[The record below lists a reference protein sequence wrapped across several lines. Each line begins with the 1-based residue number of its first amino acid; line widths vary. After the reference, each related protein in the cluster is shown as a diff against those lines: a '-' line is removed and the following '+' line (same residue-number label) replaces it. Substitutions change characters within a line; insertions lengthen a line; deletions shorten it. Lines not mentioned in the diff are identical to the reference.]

1 VKTTI
6 SADGPGPRPTVR
18 PTNPWVVAAA
28 VTLATFMA
36 TLDSSVANVALP
48 FIAGSLSASMDE
60 STSILSSFM
69 VATAIAMPLAGWLA
83 AVAGRKRYYMA
94 GVLIFTVSSALCGLA
109 PSLGWLIAFRVL
121 QGIGGGG
128 LWPTEQGILLDAFP
142 PAKLGMAMGLH
153 TMAVLV
159 GLIAGP
165 IVGGWITD
173 NFSWRWIF
181 YINIPIGCLSLFLA
195 QRFLEDPPHLVAA
208 RAAQRGKPLRIDLV
222 GIALIVLSLGTLQVV
237 FDRAQEYNWF
247 GSPLI
252 VWLTAIGL
260 VTLIGAIIWEL
271 RHPEPLLHL
280 RLLKDRNFL
289 CCSLVS
295 VVTAATVYGST
306 MCLPEMLETLFGY
319 TPIEA
324 GMALSPGAL
333 VSMVEMP
340 IVGYLLGRR
349 VDARWLI
356 AGGLVIAA
364 TGSLDVEA
372 QPGCLAQADSPAALR
387 ADGGHRNGIRQY
399 VHCGIHVRAD

>member
-1 VKTTI
+1 
-6 SADGPGPRPTVR
+6 
-18 PTNPWVVAAA
+18 
-28 VTLATFMA
+28 MA
-36 TLDSSVANVALP
+36 TLDSSVTNVALP

-60 STSILSSFM
+60 STSIMSSFM
-69 VATAIAMPLAGWLA
+69 VANAIAMPLAGWLA
-83 AVAGRKRYYMA
+83 AVVGRKRYYTA
-94 GVLIFTVSSALCGLA
+94 GVLIFTVSAALCGLA

-142 PAKLGMAMGLH
+142 PPKLWMAMGLQ
-153 TMAVLV
+153 TMSVLV

-165 IVGGWITD
+165 IVGGWIID
-173 NFSWRWIF
+173 NCSWRWIF

-208 RAAQRGKPLRIDLV
+208 RAAQRGKSLRIDLV
-222 GIALIVLSLGTLQVV
+222 GIALIVLSLGTLPVV
-237 FDRAQEYNWF
+237 FDRGQEFNWF

-252 VWLTAIGL
+252 VWLTSFGL

-295 VVTAATVYGST
+295 VVTASTVYGST
-306 MCLPEMLETLFGY
+306 MCLPEMLETLVGY

-333 VSMVEMP
+333 VSMVKMP
-340 IVGYLLGRR
+340 IVPATAERLQQMAQVAKDAGFDAVTAGEKGLGLLGRLAEGQAMSLAYF
-349 VDARWLI
+349 DMYWMF
-356 AGGLVIAA
+356 GL
-364 TGSLDVEA
+364 
-372 QPGCLAQADSPAALR
+372 GCLAVLPAVFLIRRSVADRTNSVK
-387 ADGGHRNGIRQY
+387 H
-399 VHCGIHVRAD
+399 